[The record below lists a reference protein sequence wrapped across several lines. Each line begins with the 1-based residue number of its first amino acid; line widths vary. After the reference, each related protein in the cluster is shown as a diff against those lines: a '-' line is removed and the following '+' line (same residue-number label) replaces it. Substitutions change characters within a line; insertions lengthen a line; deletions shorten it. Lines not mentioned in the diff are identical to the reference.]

1 MRITRDYGLTNSKL
15 EHDLLSR
22 LNRDIIVAHRK
33 AMEKSPDDGRVN
45 RRGRNKTAQRRKY
58 THLWKRGL
66 NE

>member
-1 MRITRDYGLTNSKL
+1 MRITKKYGIISSKL
-15 EHDLLSR
+15 EYDLLAR

>member
-1 MRITRDYGLTNSKL
+1 MRITREYGLTSSKL
-15 EHDLLSR
+15 EHDLLAR

-33 AMEKSPDDGRVN
+33 ATEKSPDDGRVN